1 MEDWELR
8 EIAEAC
14 VKECDTDVLMDWA
27 TEYLI
32 RLYKEHPPTLK
43 DEIERFGT
51 VAQWLERRSYK
62 SVAEGSIP
70 SSPTLSYL
78 FL

>member
-14 VKECDTDVLMDWA
+14 VKECDTDILMDWA

-32 RLYKEHPPTLK
+32 RLYKEHAPTLK
-43 DEIERFGT
+43 DDIERFG
-51 VAQWLERRSYK
+51 
-62 SVAEGSIP
+62 
-70 SSPTLSYL
+70 
-78 FL
+78 